1 MKLAAAISGDLRKIM
16 AEEIKDAED
25 AVTAGMRQAADGLK
39 ADLRRQVTEAGMG
52 PRLANTW
59 RAELYPKGRKSIKA
73 AGFVFTRAPTIIR
86 AFNQGAV
93 IKSRHGFWL
102 AIPTDAAGK
111 GARGKRMTP
120 SLWEQMHGA
129 RLRFIYRRGA
139 PSLLVAENMRA
150 RIPRSSRGTA
160 RGGFAKGS
168 ASALRSGRGLAT
180 VVMFILVPQV
190 SLRKRLDVNAAAERW
205 ASALPELI
213 VRNWRE

>member
-16 AEEIKDAED
+16 AEEVKAAED

-52 PRLANTW
+52 QRLANTW

-86 AFNQGAV
+86 AFDQGAV
-93 IKSRHGFWL
+93 IKSKHGFWL
-102 AIPTDAAGK
+102 AIPTPAAGT
-111 GARGKRMTP
+111 GPRAKRMTP
-120 SLWEQMHGA
+120 GLWEQMHGS
-129 RLRFIYRRGA
+129 RLRFIYRRGT

-150 RIPRSSRGTA
+150 RTGK
-160 RGGFAKGS
+160 RGGFAQGS
-168 ASALRSGRGLAT
+168 ASALRTGRGMTT

-190 SLRKRLDVNAAAERW
+190 SLRKRLDINAAAERW

>member
-16 AEEIKDAED
+16 AEEVKSAED
-25 AVTAGMRQAADGLK
+25 AVTAAMRQAADGLK

-52 PRLANTW
+52 HRLANTW
-59 RAELYPKGRKSIKA
+59 RAELYPKGRKSIKP

-86 AFNQGAV
+86 AFDQGAV
-93 IKSRHGFWL
+93 IKSKHGFWL
-102 AIPTDAAGK
+102 AIPTPAAGT

-120 SLWEQMHGA
+120 GLWEQMHGS

-139 PSLLVAENMRA
+139 PSLLVAENMRV
-150 RIPRSSRGTA
+150 RTGK

-168 ASALRSGRGLAT
+168 ASALRSGRGMT
-180 VVMFILVPQV
+180 SVVMFILVPQV

-213 VRNWRE
+213 VRNWR

>member
-16 AEEIKDAED
+16 AEEIKAAED
-25 AVTAGMRQAADGLK
+25 AVTAAMRQAADGLK

-52 PRLANTW
+52 QRLANTW
-59 RAELYPKGRKSIKA
+59 RAELYPKGRKSSKA

-86 AFNQGAV
+86 AFDQGAV
-93 IKSRHGFWL
+93 IKSKHGFWL
-102 AIPTDAAGK
+102 AIPTPAAGT

-120 SLWEQMHGA
+120 GLWEQMHGS

-150 RIPRSSRGTA
+150 RTGK

-168 ASALRSGRGLAT
+168 ASALRSGRGMT
-180 VVMFILVPQV
+180 SVVMFILVPQV
-190 SLRKRLDVNAAAERW
+190 NLRKRLDVDGVAERW

-213 VRNWRE
+213 VRNWRG

>member
-25 AVTAGMRQAADGLK
+25 AVTAGMHQAADGLK
-39 ADLRRQVTEAGMG
+39 ADLRRQVTEAGMSQ
-52 PRLANTW
+52 RLANTW

-86 AFNQGAV
+86 AFDQGAV
-93 IKSRHGFWL
+93 IKSKHGFWL
-102 AIPTDAAGK
+102 AIPTPAAGT

-120 SLWEQMHGA
+120 GLWEQMHGA

-150 RIPRSSRGTA
+150 RTGK

-168 ASALRSGRGLAT
+168 ASALRSGRGMT
-180 VVMFILVPQV
+180 SVVMFILV
-190 SLRKRLDVNAAAERW
+190 
-205 ASALPELI
+205 
-213 VRNWRE
+213 

>member
-16 AEEIKDAED
+16 AEEVKAAED

-52 PRLANTW
+52 QRLANTW

-73 AGFVFTRAPTIIR
+73 AGFVFTKAPTIIR
-86 AFNQGAV
+86 AFDQGAV
-93 IKSRHGFWL
+93 IKSKHGFWL
-102 AIPTDAAGK
+102 TIPTPAAGT

-120 SLWEQMHGA
+120 GLWEQMHGS
-129 RLRFIYRRGA
+129 RLRFIYRRGV

-150 RIPRSSRGTA
+150 RTGK

-168 ASALRSGRGLAT
+168 ASALRSGRGMT
-180 VVMFILVPQV
+180 SVVMFILVPQV
-190 SLRKRLDVNAAAERW
+190 SLRKRLDVNGVAEQWAA
-205 ASALPELI
+205 ALPELI
-213 VRNWRE
+213 VRNWRDG

>member
-1 MKLAAAISGDLRKIM
+1 MKLMAALSGDLRKIM
-16 AEEIKDAED
+16 AEEVTAAED

-52 PRLANTW
+52 QRLANTW

-73 AGFVFTRAPTIIR
+73 AGFVFTKAPTIIC
-86 AFNQGAV
+86 AFDQGAV
-93 IKSRHGFWL
+93 IKSKHGFWL
-102 AIPTDAAGK
+102 AIPTPAAGT

-120 SLWEQMHGA
+120 GLWEQMHGA

-150 RIPRSSRGTA
+150 RTGK

-168 ASALRSGRGLAT
+168 ASALRTGSGMT
-180 VVMFILVPQV
+180 SVVMFILVPQV
-190 SLRKRLDVNAAAERW
+190 SLKKRLDVDGVAERW
-205 ASALPELI
+205 ASALPGLI
-213 VRNWRE
+213 VRNWRN

>member
-1 MKLAAAISGDLRKIM
+1 MKLAAAITGDLRKIM
-16 AEEIKDAED
+16 AEEVKEAED
-25 AVTAGMRQAADGLK
+25 AVTAAMRQATDGLK

-52 PRLANTW
+52 QRLANTW

-73 AGFVFTRAPTIIR
+73 AGFVFTRAPTIIQ
-86 AFNQGAV
+86 AFDQGAM
-93 IKSRHGFWL
+93 IKSKHGFWL
-102 AIPTDAAGK
+102 AIPTPAAGT

-120 SLWEQMHGA
+120 GLWEQMHGS

-150 RIPRSSRGTA
+150 RAGK

-168 ASALRSGRGLAT
+168 ASALRSGRGMTT
-180 VVMFILVPQV
+180 VVMFILVPQI
-190 SLRKRLDVNAAAERW
+190 SLKKRLDVDSAAERW

>member
-16 AEEIKDAED
+16 AEEVKDAED
-25 AVTAGMRQAADGLK
+25 AVTAAMRQAADGLK

-52 PRLANTW
+52 QRLANTW
-59 RAELYPKGRKSIKA
+59 RAELYPKGQKSIKA

-86 AFNQGAV
+86 AFDQGAV
-93 IKSRHGFWL
+93 IKSKHGFWL
-102 AIPTDAAGK
+102 AIPTPAAGT

-120 SLWEQMHGA
+120 GLWEQMHGA

-150 RIPRSSRGTA
+150 RAGK

-168 ASALRSGRGLAT
+168 ASALRSGRGMTT

-190 SLRKRLDVNAAAERW
+190 SLKKRLDVDAAAERW

>member
-1 MKLAAAISGDLRKIM
+1 MKLAAALSGDLRKIM
-16 AEEIKDAED
+16 AEEVRAAED

-52 PRLANTW
+52 QRLANTW
-59 RAELYPKGRKSIKA
+59 RAELYPKSQKSIKA

-86 AFNQGAV
+86 AFDQGAV

-102 AIPTDAAGK
+102 AIPTPAAGT

-120 SLWEQMHGA
+120 GLWEQMHGS

-150 RIPRSSRGTA
+150 RTGK

-168 ASALRSGRGLAT
+168 ASALRSGRGMT
-180 VVMFILVPQV
+180 SVVMFILVPQV
-190 SLRKRLDVNAAAERW
+190 SLKKRLDVNGVAEQWAA
-205 ASALPELI
+205 ALPELI
-213 VRNWRE
+213 VRNWR

>member
-25 AVTAGMRQAADGLK
+25 AVTAAMRQAADGLK

-52 PRLANTW
+52 QRLANTW

-86 AFNQGAV
+86 AFDQGAV
-93 IKSRHGFWL
+93 IKSKHGFWL
-102 AIPTDAAGK
+102 AIPTPAAGT
-111 GARGKRMTP
+111 GARGKRVTP
-120 SLWEQMHGA
+120 GLWEQMHGA
-129 RLRFIYRRGA
+129 RLRFIFRRGA

-150 RIPRSSRGTA
+150 RTGK

-190 SLRKRLDVNAAAERW
+190 SLKKRLDVDGAAERW

-213 VRNWRE
+213 VRNWSS

>member
-1 MKLAAAISGDLRKIM
+1 MKMAAAISGDLRKIM

-52 PRLANTW
+52 QRLANTW
-59 RAELYPKGRKSIKA
+59 RAELYPKGQKSIKA

-86 AFNQGAV
+86 AFDQGAV
-93 IKSRHGFWL
+93 IKSKHGFWL
-102 AIPTDAAGK
+102 AIPTPAAGT

-120 SLWEQMHGA
+120 GLWEKMHGS

-150 RIPRSSRGTA
+150 RTGK

-180 VVMFILVPQV
+180 VVIFILVPQV
-190 SLRKRLDVNAAAERW
+190 SLKKRLDVDGAAERW

-213 VRNWRE
+213 VRNWRDDGAP

>member
-1 MKLAAAISGDLRKIM
+1 MKLAAALSGDLRKIM
-16 AEEIKDAED
+16 AEEIKNAED

-52 PRLANTW
+52 QRLANTW
-59 RAELYPKGRKSIKA
+59 RAELYPKGQKSIKA

-86 AFNQGAV
+86 AFDQGAV
-93 IKSRHGFWL
+93 IKSKHGFWL
-102 AIPTDAAGK
+102 AIPTLAAGT
-111 GARGKRMTP
+111 GARGRRMTP
-120 SLWEQMHGA
+120 GLWEQMHGN

-150 RIPRSSRGTA
+150 RTGK

-168 ASALRSGRGLAT
+168 ASALRSGRGMT
-180 VVMFILVPQV
+180 SVVMFILVPQV

-213 VRNWRE
+213 VRNWR

>member
-16 AEEIKDAED
+16 AEEVKAAED
-25 AVTAGMRQAADGLK
+25 AVTAAMRHAADGLK

-52 PRLANTW
+52 QRLANTW

-73 AGFVFTRAPTIIR
+73 AGFVFTKAPTIIR
-86 AFNQGAV
+86 AFDQGAV
-93 IKSRHGFWL
+93 IKSKHGFWL
-102 AIPTDAAGK
+102 AIPTPAAGT

-120 SLWEQMHGA
+120 GLWEQMHGA

-150 RIPRSSRGTA
+150 RNGK
-160 RGGFAKGS
+160 RGGFAHGS
-168 ASALRSGRGLAT
+168 ASALRTGRGLTT
-180 VVMFILVPQV
+180 VVMFTLVPQV
-190 SLRKRLDVNAAAERW
+190 NLKKRLDVDAAAERW
-205 ASALPELI
+205 GDMLPGLV

>member
-16 AEEIKDAED
+16 AEEIKAAED
-25 AVTAGMRQAADGLK
+25 AVTAAMRQAADGLK

-52 PRLANTW
+52 QRLANTW
-59 RAELYPKGRKSIKA
+59 RAELYPKGRNSIKA

-86 AFNQGAV
+86 AFDQGAV
-93 IKSRHGFWL
+93 IKSKHGFWL
-102 AIPTDAAGK
+102 AIPTPAAGT

-120 SLWEQMHGA
+120 GLWEQMHGS

-139 PSLLVAENMRA
+139 PSLLVAENMRV
-150 RIPRSSRGTA
+150 RTGK

-168 ASALRSGRGLAT
+168 ASALRSGRGMT
-180 VVMFILVPQV
+180 SVVMFILVPQV
-190 SLRKRLDVNAAAERW
+190 SLRKRLDVDGVAERW

-213 VRNWRE
+213 VRNWRN

>member
-16 AEEIKDAED
+16 AEEVKAAED
-25 AVTAGMRQAADGLK
+25 AVTAAMRQAADGLK

-52 PRLANTW
+52 QRLANTW
-59 RAELYPKGRKSIKA
+59 RAELYPKGRKSIKP

-86 AFNQGAV
+86 AFDQGAV
-93 IKSRHGFWL
+93 IKSKHGFWL
-102 AIPTDAAGK
+102 SIPTPAAGT

-120 SLWEQMHGA
+120 GLWEQMHGS

-150 RIPRSSRGTA
+150 RAGK

-168 ASALRSGRGLAT
+168 ASAFRSGRGMTT

-190 SLRKRLDVNAAAERW
+190 SLKKRLDVDGAAERW

-213 VRNWRE
+213 VRNWR

>member
-16 AEEIKDAED
+16 AEEIKEAED
-25 AVTAGMRQAADGLK
+25 AVTAGMRQAADGQK

-52 PRLANTW
+52 QRLANTW
-59 RAELYPKGRKSIKA
+59 RAELYPKGQKSIKA

-86 AFNQGAV
+86 AFDQGAL
-93 IKSRHGFWL
+93 IKSKHGFWL
-102 AIPTDAAGK
+102 AIPTPAAGT

-120 SLWEQMHGA
+120 GLWEQMHGS

-150 RIPRSSRGTA
+150 RTGK

-168 ASALRSGRGLAT
+168 ASALRSGRGMTT

-190 SLRKRLDVNAAAERW
+190 SLKKRLDVDGVAERW

-213 VRNWRE
+213 VCNW

>member
-1 MKLAAAISGDLRKIM
+1 MKLAAALSGDLRKIM
-16 AEEIKDAED
+16 AEEVKAAED

-39 ADLRRQVTEAGMG
+39 ADLRRQITEAGMG
-52 PRLANTW
+52 QRLANTW

-86 AFNQGAV
+86 AFDQGAM
-93 IKSRHGFWL
+93 IKSKHGFWL
-102 AIPTDAAGK
+102 AIPTPAAGT

-120 SLWEQMHGA
+120 GLWEQMHGA

-150 RIPRSSRGTA
+150 RAGK

-168 ASALRSGRGLAT
+168 ASALRSGRGLAS

-190 SLRKRLDVNAAAERW
+190 SLKKRLDVDGVAERW

-213 VRNWRE
+213 VRNWRN

>member
-1 MKLAAAISGDLRKIM
+1 MKLAAALSGDLRKIM

-25 AVTAGMRQAADGLK
+25 AITAGMRQAADGLK

-52 PRLANTW
+52 QRLANTW

-73 AGFVFTRAPTIIR
+73 AGFVFTRAPSIIR
-86 AFNQGAV
+86 AFDQGAV
-93 IKSRHGFWL
+93 IKSKHGFWL
-102 AIPTDAAGK
+102 AIPTPAAGT

-120 SLWEQMHGA
+120 GLWEQMHGA
-129 RLRFIYRRGA
+129 RLRFIFRRGA

-150 RIPRSSRGTA
+150 RTGK

-190 SLRKRLDVNAAAERW
+190 SLKKRLDVDGAAERW

-213 VRNWRE
+213 VRNWSS

>member
-1 MKLAAAISGDLRKIM
+1 MKLAAALSGDLRKIM
-16 AEEIKDAED
+16 AEEVRAAED

-52 PRLANTW
+52 QRLANTW
-59 RAELYPKGRKSIKA
+59 RAELYPKSQKSIKA

-86 AFNQGAV
+86 AFDQGAV

-102 AIPTDAAGK
+102 AIPTPAAGT

-120 SLWEQMHGA
+120 GLWEQMHGS

-150 RIPRSSRGTA
+150 RTGK

-168 ASALRSGRGLAT
+168 ASALRSGRGMT
-180 VVMFILVPQV
+180 SVVMFILVPQV
-190 SLRKRLDVNAAAERW
+190 SLKKRLDVDGVAERW
-205 ASALPELI
+205 AAALPELI
-213 VRNWRE
+213 VRNWR

>member
-16 AEEIKDAED
+16 AEEIKEAED

-52 PRLANTW
+52 QRLANSW
-59 RAELYPKGRKSIKA
+59 RAELYPKSQKSIKA

-86 AFNQGAV
+86 AFDQGAV

-102 AIPTDAAGK
+102 AIPTPAAGT

-120 SLWEQMHGA
+120 GLWEQMHGS

-150 RIPRSSRGTA
+150 RTGK

-168 ASALRSGRGLAT
+168 ASALRSGRGMT
-180 VVMFILVPQV
+180 SVVMFILVPQV
-190 SLRKRLDVNAAAERW
+190 SLKKRLDVNGVAEQWAA
-205 ASALPELI
+205 ALPELI
-213 VRNWRE
+213 VRNWR

>member
-1 MKLAAAISGDLRKIM
+1 MKLAAALSGDLRKIM

-52 PRLANTW
+52 QRLANTW
-59 RAELYPKGRKSIKA
+59 RAELYPKGSKSIKA

-86 AFNQGAV
+86 AFDQGAV
-93 IKSRHGFWL
+93 IKSKHGFWL
-102 AIPTDAAGK
+102 AIPTPAAGT

-120 SLWEQMHGA
+120 GLWEQMHGS

-150 RIPRSSRGTA
+150 RTGK

-190 SLRKRLDVNAAAERW
+190 SLRKRLDVNAVAERW

-213 VRNWRE
+213 VRNWRN

>member
-16 AEEIKDAED
+16 AEEIKAAED
-25 AVTAGMRQAADGLK
+25 AVTAAMRQAADGLK

-52 PRLANTW
+52 QRLANTW

-86 AFNQGAV
+86 AFDQGAV
-93 IKSRHGFWL
+93 IKSKHGFWL
-102 AIPTDAAGK
+102 AIPTPAAGT
-111 GARGKRMTP
+111 GGRGKRMTP
-120 SLWEQMHGA
+120 GLWEQMHGS

-150 RIPRSSRGTA
+150 RTGKG
-160 RGGFAKGS
+160 GGFAKGS
-168 ASALRSGRGLAT
+168 ASALRTGRGMTT

-205 ASALPELI
+205 VSALPELI
-213 VRNWRE
+213 VRNWRDG

>member
-25 AVTAGMRQAADGLK
+25 AVTAAMRQAADGLK

-52 PRLANTW
+52 QRLANTW

-86 AFNQGAV
+86 AFDQGAV
-93 IKSRHGFWL
+93 IKSKHGFWL
-102 AIPTDAAGK
+102 AIPTPAAGT
-111 GARGKRMTP
+111 GPRAKRMTP
-120 SLWEQMHGA
+120 GLWEQMHGS

-139 PSLLVAENMRA
+139 PSLLVAENMRV
-150 RIPRSSRGTA
+150 RTGK

-168 ASALRSGRGLAT
+168 ASALRTGRGMT
-180 VVMFILVPQV
+180 SVVMFILVPQV

-213 VRNWRE
+213 VRNWRN

>member
-16 AEEIKDAED
+16 AEEVKDAED
-25 AVTAGMRQAADGLK
+25 AVTAAMRQAADGLK

-52 PRLANTW
+52 QRLANTW

-86 AFNQGAV
+86 AFDQGAV
-93 IKSRHGFWL
+93 IKSKHGFWL
-102 AIPTDAAGK
+102 AIPTPAAGT
-111 GARGKRMTP
+111 GPRGKRMTP
-120 SLWEQMHGA
+120 GLWEQMHGSH
-129 RLRFIYRRGA
+129 LRFIYRRGA

-150 RIPRSSRGTA
+150 RTGK

-168 ASALRSGRGLAT
+168 ASALRSGRGMAS

-190 SLRKRLDVNAAAERW
+190 SLKKRLDVDGVAERW

-213 VRNWRE
+213 VRNWRDG

>member
-1 MKLAAAISGDLRKIM
+1 MKLAAALSGDLRKIM
-16 AEEIKDAED
+16 AEEVKAAED

-39 ADLRRQVTEAGMG
+39 ADLRRQVTEADMG
-52 PRLANTW
+52 QRLANTW

-86 AFNQGAV
+86 AFDQGAM
-93 IKSRHGFWL
+93 IKSKHGFWL
-102 AIPTDAAGK
+102 AIPTPAAGT

-120 SLWEQMHGA
+120 GLWEQMHGA

-150 RIPRSSRGTA
+150 RAGK

-168 ASALRSGRGLAT
+168 ASALRSGRGMTT

>member
-52 PRLANTW
+52 QRLANTW

-86 AFNQGAV
+86 AFDQGGV
-93 IKSRHGFWL
+93 IKSKHGFWL
-102 AIPTDAAGK
+102 AIPTPAAGT

-120 SLWEQMHGA
+120 GLWEQMHGQ

-139 PSLLVAENMRA
+139 PSLLVAEDMRA
-150 RIPRSSRGTA
+150 RTGK

-190 SLRKRLDVNAAAERW
+190 SLKKRLDVDSAAERW

-213 VRNWRE
+213 VRNWRG